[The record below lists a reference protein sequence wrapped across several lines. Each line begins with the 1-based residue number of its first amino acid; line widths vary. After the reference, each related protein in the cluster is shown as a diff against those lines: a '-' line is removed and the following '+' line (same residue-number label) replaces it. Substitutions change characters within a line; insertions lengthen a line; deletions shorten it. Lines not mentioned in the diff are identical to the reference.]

1 MGKHNIQKDKADLEL
16 VIELDED
23 DFLQEY
29 DSVSSSG
36 SGTFI
41 SSFLEIGLV
50 VIIWAVIFF
59 WFMGGFKQ

>member
-1 MGKHNIQKDKADLEL
+1 MEKHNIQKDKAGLEL
-16 VIELDED
+16 VIELGED

-36 SGTFI
+36 SRTFI

-59 WFMGGFKQ
+59 WFMGGF

>member
-1 MGKHNIQKDKADLEL
+1 MEKHNIQRDKADLEL

-36 SGTFI
+36 SRTFI

-59 WFMGGFKQ
+59 WFMGGF

>member
-1 MGKHNIQKDKADLEL
+1 MGKHNIQRDKADLEL

-36 SGTFI
+36 SRRFI

-59 WFMGGFKQ
+59 WFMGGF

>member
-1 MGKHNIQKDKADLEL
+1 MERHNIQSDKADLEI
-16 VIELDED
+16 VVELDED

-36 SGTFI
+36 SSTFI
-41 SSFLEIGLV
+41 SGFLEIGLV

-59 WFMGGFKQ
+59 WFMGGF